1 MSNPLSPPTPTPT
14 PSRWRLGLR
23 LWLLGMPGVVAVV
36 ASLVPTLQ
44 AHAGLLPAPV
54 DWVIALSGLQTA
66 GLLALAV
73 AAGVACAPRVGL
85 HAPWVEA
92 WCGRPAAASSPARE
106 RRSAL
111 AWGMGAG
118 ALGALWLVLLAA
130 WTPEPLR
137 TQGASVVASWPVRLL
152 YGGITEELLMRWGV
166 MSFLVWAFWMLLQR
180 RRPQP
185 SAGVLWAGVLV
196 SAVLFAVGHLP
207 AAQAMAGV
215 LTAPVVVFVLVG
227 NSVWGVVAGLLY
239 ARKGL
244 EAAMLA
250 HLIAHLGAAPFF

>member
-1 MSNPLSPPTPTPT
+1 MSRPLTPST
-14 PSRWRLGLR
+14 PSRWRLGLL

-36 ASLVPTLQ
+36 ASLVPTLR
-44 AHAGLLPAPV
+44 ANAGLLPAPV
-54 DWVIALSGLQTA
+54 EWVIALSGLQTA

-92 WCGRPAAASSPARE
+92 WCGWPAAASSPARE
-106 RRSAL
+106 RRGAL
-111 AWGMGAG
+111 TWGMGAG

-130 WTPEPLR
+130 WAPESLR
-137 TQGASVVASWPVRLL
+137 AQGAPVVASWPVRLL
-152 YGGITEELLMRWGV
+152 YGGVTEELLMRWGV
-166 MSFLVWAFWMLLQR
+166 MSFLVWFFWKLLPR
-180 RRPQP
+180 REPQP

-196 SAVLFAVGHLP
+196 SAALFAVGHLP
-207 AAQAMAGV
+207 AAQAMAGG

-250 HLIAHLGAAPFF
+250 HLIAHLGTAPFF